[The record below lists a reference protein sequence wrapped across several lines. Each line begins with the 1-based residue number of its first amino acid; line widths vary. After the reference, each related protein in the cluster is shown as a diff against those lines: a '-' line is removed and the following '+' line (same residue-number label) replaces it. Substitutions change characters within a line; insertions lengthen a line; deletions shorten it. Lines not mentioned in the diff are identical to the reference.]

1 MPSAVAT
8 LRVKEDKVDEARKLF
23 KELQEATLADE
34 SGTLAYVFHQ
44 KKDDPRTFVVYEK
57 YESDE
62 ALKTHSANLQKR
74 GGALMGV
81 IDGPPEMMMIEEI

>member
-57 YESDE
+57 YESDD
-62 ALKTHSANLQKR
+62 AFKIHGANLRKR
-74 GGALMGV
+74 GAGPMGV
-81 IDGPPEMMMIEEI
+81 IDGPPEIVMLEEI